1 MYHADIPIEEI
12 QRRGRWISECWR
24 LYTFG
29 DRNRARGLLDKM
41 TAANC
46 VELFTAMGA

>member
-29 DRNRARGLLDKM
+29 DRNRARGLLDLM
-41 TAANC
+41 TARC
-46 VELFTAMGA
+46 VELFRP